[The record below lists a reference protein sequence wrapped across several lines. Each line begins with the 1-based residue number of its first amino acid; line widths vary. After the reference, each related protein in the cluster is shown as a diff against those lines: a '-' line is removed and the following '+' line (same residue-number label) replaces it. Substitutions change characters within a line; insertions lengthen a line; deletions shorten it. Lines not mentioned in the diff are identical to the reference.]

1 MVLVVTIRSDRM
13 AGALIA
19 TGAIALL
26 LALALAAPAL
36 RYVIRRRGERVRA
49 QMWDG
54 FADTHKELDE
64 ELQRHWDLFN

>member
-1 MVLVVTIRSDRM
+1 MGKSDRM

-19 TGAIALL
+19 TGAIAWLV
-26 LALALAAPAL
+26 ALALAAPAL

-64 ELQRHWDLFN
+64 ELQRHWELFN

>member
-1 MVLVVTIRSDRM
+1 M

-26 LALALAAPAL
+26 LALALGVPFLRRQRAL
-36 RYVIRRRGERVRA
+36 REQARRAKE
-49 QMWDG
+49 WKG
-54 FADTHKELDE
+54 FSSRHKELDE